1 MNAKL
6 HENKNI
12 KISKKDAISKPA
24 ALEKKR
30 KKRKKIRNTVFHHG
44 VFTFIFIL

>member
-30 KKRKKIRNTVFHHG
+30 KKIRNTVFHHG